1 MNIFLGYLLTYI
13 YVFLILIVLGL
24 MKKKRIISG
33 QTSRKLIHILMGFTW
48 IVIAYFFKTS
58 IHMIIL
64 PITMVIFNFISYKFN
79 IIKSM
84 EQENKDSKGTIYYA
98 LSFVILATITYFYPP
113 FLPYYGIGVF
123 TLSIGDGI
131 APFIG
136 KKWNKYKIAKT
147 NKTYAGSLIVLLCT
161 ILVVSIFS
169 SYYHLDLNIIKIVL
183 LGLISIP
190 LELINI
196 KGSDNLTLPIGISL
210 IAFFLEGWF

>member
-13 YVFLILIVLGL
+13 YVFVILIILGI
-24 MKKKRIISG
+24 MKQKKIISG

-48 IVIAYFFKTS
+48 IIMTHFFKTN
-58 IHMIIL
+58 IHIIIL

-98 LSFVILATITYFYPP
+98 LSFVILAIITYDYPP

-123 TLSIGDGI
+123 TLSIGDGL

-136 KKWNKYKIAKT
+136 KKWNKYKITNT
-147 NKTYAGSLIVLLCT
+147 NKTYAGSLTVLLST
-161 ILVVSIFS
+161 ILVVSIFN
-169 SYYHLDLNIIKIVL
+169 SYYHLDLNIIKIIL

-210 IAFFLEGWF
+210 IAFFLERWF